1 METTDHRIRP
11 KSCRRHGLDRNP
23 HLLLLLWLLFLLLLL
38 LYELVA
44 RTADPVDLQAILFG
58 VGASAAHAR
67 HPRLQAAQLRQ
78 FGVRIALADRA
89 ALTALA
95 VSRPAVAI
103 RRTAG
108 RQRCSSKGRER
119 AKRERKGQRGERRL
133 RRPLLG
139 TLPSLVFLYV
149 DRFDDDGVGRFVGRR
164 FDSTTGQ
171 ANEQHPADG
180 RLRLHVV
187 DASRDELGGRNEA
200 EPDQVR
206 AVDRERE
213 RGTKKGNTRAWL

>member
-149 DRFDDDGVGRFVGRR
+149 DRFIRNMRQQNQY
-164 FDSTTGQ
+164 T
-171 ANEQHPADG
+171 N
-180 RLRLHVV
+180 HVV
-187 DASRDELGGRNEA
+187 RITEFFQVFLIKFSKISADLFVIISSLASFSA
-200 EPDQVR
+200 
-206 AVDRERE
+206 
-213 RGTKKGNTRAWL
+213 